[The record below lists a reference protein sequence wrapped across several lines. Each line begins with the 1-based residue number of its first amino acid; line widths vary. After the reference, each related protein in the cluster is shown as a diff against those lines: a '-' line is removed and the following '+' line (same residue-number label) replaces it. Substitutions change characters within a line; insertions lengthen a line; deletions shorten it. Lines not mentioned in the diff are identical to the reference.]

1 VLSEAEKPP
10 GEAWW
15 RAESE
20 ALKGP
25 KRAEKARSAV
35 LTSDGVAGAC

>member
-1 VLSEAEKPP
+1 VLREAEKPP
-10 GEAWW
+10 GEARW

-25 KRAEKARSAV
+25 KRAEKRRPK
-35 LTSDGVAGAC
+35 AGAC